1 MFIPSTHSIIYHYQ
15 KEEKIFCNAKV
26 IEGPEA
32 PERGTNSEIL
42 HNLFLRSF
50 IKRQTSCTTSDNER
64 QRLVQ
69 RVTASGTTSE
79 DE

>member
-42 HNLFLRSF
+42 HHITFS
-50 IKRQTSCTTSDNER
+50 
-64 QRLVQ
+64 
-69 RVTASGTTSE
+69 
-79 DE
+79 